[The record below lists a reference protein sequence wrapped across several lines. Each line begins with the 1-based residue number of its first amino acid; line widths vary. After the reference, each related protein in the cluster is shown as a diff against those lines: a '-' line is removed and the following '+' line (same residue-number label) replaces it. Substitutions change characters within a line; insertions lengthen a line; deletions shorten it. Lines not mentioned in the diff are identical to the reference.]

1 LDTCLSCYQ
10 IHFTVGQEFTYD
22 LTDLGRY
29 YRLYA
34 RLMDHWRAVLPGRF
48 LDLSYEDLVAE
59 PEHRMR
65 ELLDFCGFEWDEAC
79 LDFHKI
85 RRPVS
90 TASAHQVHQPI
101 YRTAVKR
108 WKRYETHL
116 GALRDALGPLAD
128 DG

>member
-1 LDTCLSCYQ
+1 
-10 IHFTVGQEFTYD
+10 
-22 LTDLGRY
+22 
-29 YRLYA
+29 
-34 RLMDHWRAVLPGRF
+34 MDHWRAVLPGRF
-48 LDLSYEDLVAE
+48 LDLRYEDLVAE
-59 PEHRMR
+59 PEPRMR
-65 ELLDFCGFEWDEAC
+65 ELLDFCELEWDETC

-101 YRTAVKR
+101 YRTAVER
-108 WKRYETHL
+108 WRRYEGHL